1 MTKPQ
6 RQVNS
11 SMILVPGSYLD
22 TRSVAHG
29 DLIAITY
36 HSNALQSER
45 QMYVWTPPG
54 YTGMGEPLPVLYF
67 YHGFGDTG
75 RSAIDQGRIPQIMDN
90 LLAEGKIKPMLVVIP
105 DTETDAKGIIPEDF
119 VPQERRKV
127 FYPLNA
133 KAADRELMN
142 DIIPLISKRF
152 NVRKDAD
159 GRALAGL
166 SQGGYQALVSGMNH
180 LESFGWLATFSGVTT
195 TTVPDEGVAARLN
208 DPAAINQQLRNFT
221 VVVGDKD
228 EDYQEM
234 SRVAAHHLLGYM
246 SKTRRVNLAITAGST
261 PKGMYEYLTTLVKG
275 KPWYDNCYFY
285 NFDEIPFRGK
295 EGEGVTITNLRNLF
309 FTPAGIKEENIQK
322 LTIDNY
328 REHDQKLARE
338 GGLDLVVLGLGADGH
353 FCGNL
358 PNTTHFHE
366 QTVEFPIQGE
376 MVDIVAH
383 GELGGDFSLVP
394 DSYVTMGPKSIMAAK
409 NLLIIVSGA
418 GKAQALKNVLQGPVT
433 EDVPASVLQLHPSL
447 MVIADK
453 AAAAELALG

>member
-1 MTKPQ
+1 MTNPQ

-45 QMYVWTPPG
+45 QIYVWTPPG
-54 YTGMGEPLPVLYF
+54 YTGMGEPLPV
-67 YHGFGDTG
+67 
-75 RSAIDQGRIPQIMDN
+75 
-90 LLAEGKIKPMLVVIP
+90 LAEGKIKPMLVVIP

-228 EDYQEM
+228 VVTGKDIAGLKTELEQKKIKFDYQEYPGLNHEM
-234 SRVAAHHLLGYM
+234 DVWRPAYAAF
-246 SKTRRVNLAITAGST
+246 V
-261 PKGMYEYLTTLVKG
+261 
-275 KPWYDNCYFY
+275 
-285 NFDEIPFRGK
+285 
-295 EGEGVTITNLRNLF
+295 
-309 FTPAGIKEENIQK
+309 QK
-322 LTIDNY
+322 LF
-328 REHDQKLARE
+328 K
-338 GGLDLVVLGLGADGH
+338 
-353 FCGNL
+353 
-358 PNTTHFHE
+358 
-366 QTVEFPIQGE
+366 
-376 MVDIVAH
+376 
-383 GELGGDFSLVP
+383 
-394 DSYVTMGPKSIMAAK
+394 
-409 NLLIIVSGA
+409 
-418 GKAQALKNVLQGPVT
+418 
-433 EDVPASVLQLHPSL
+433 
-447 MVIADK
+447 
-453 AAAAELALG
+453 

>member
-1 MTKPQ
+1 PQ

-195 TTVPDEGVAARLN
+195 TTVPDECVAARLN

-228 EDYQEM
+228 VVTGKDIAGLKTELEQKKIKFDYQEYPGLNHEM
-234 SRVAAHHLLGYM
+234 DVWRPAYAAF
-246 SKTRRVNLAITAGST
+246 V
-261 PKGMYEYLTTLVKG
+261 
-275 KPWYDNCYFY
+275 
-285 NFDEIPFRGK
+285 
-295 EGEGVTITNLRNLF
+295 
-309 FTPAGIKEENIQK
+309 QK
-322 LTIDNY
+322 LF
-328 REHDQKLARE
+328 K
-338 GGLDLVVLGLGADGH
+338 
-353 FCGNL
+353 
-358 PNTTHFHE
+358 
-366 QTVEFPIQGE
+366 
-376 MVDIVAH
+376 
-383 GELGGDFSLVP
+383 
-394 DSYVTMGPKSIMAAK
+394 
-409 NLLIIVSGA
+409 
-418 GKAQALKNVLQGPVT
+418 
-433 EDVPASVLQLHPSL
+433 
-447 MVIADK
+447 
-453 AAAAELALG
+453 